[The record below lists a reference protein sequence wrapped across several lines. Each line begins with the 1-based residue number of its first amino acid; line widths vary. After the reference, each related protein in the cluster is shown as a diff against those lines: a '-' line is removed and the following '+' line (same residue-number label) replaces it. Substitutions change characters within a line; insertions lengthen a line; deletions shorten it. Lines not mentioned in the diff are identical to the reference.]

1 MKKFMV
7 GLILVGILSSCTYNG
22 YTVKQDD
29 QPKAEVK
36 QIEPKYNDYKNQRNR
51 LIKTCAIKEDSSCF
65 FRQVNGVDHFVLVFP
80 NEKEML
86 SSKEATMNIADTF
99 CLSSTELSIPAQF
112 HVALDY
118 ERVADDFN
126 CSTASW
132 GEWYSTE

>member
-1 MKKFMV
+1 MKNFMI
-7 GLILVGILSSCTYNG
+7 GLILIGILGSCTYNS
-22 YTVKQDD
+22 YTVRQ
-29 QPKAEVK
+29 E
-36 QIEPKYNDYKNQRNR
+36 YNAYKSQRDK
-51 LIKTCAIKEDSSCF
+51 LIKICRNKEDSSCF
-65 FRQVNGVDHFVLVFP
+65 FSQVNGVDHFLLVFP

-86 SSKEATMNIADTF
+86 SSKEVTMDTASTF
-99 CLSSTELSIPAQF
+99 CLCSTELSIPSEF